1 MKAIIFDMDGTLVAS
16 EKVHRKAFF
25 KGLDELKVDYDYK
38 EVLDFLIENQGI
50 PDYVFTEKFIEKN
63 KLDIKL
69 EDIIRLKRYFYSKLI
84 SSEVEA
90 YPGAVDFVKSFK
102 GKYKLAIATS
112 SNQEDME
119 GVLKKIGLF
128 DIFDQRVSGAELENP
143 KPAPDIFLITAEK
156 LGVDIKDCL
165 IFEDSIHGLMAA
177 KKSGAKVIAYDN
189 KENDNDYMKDY
200 YVIDDYRKVS
210 PKDLETILKKLEEKW
225 KL

>member
-1 MKAIIFDMDGTLVAS
+1 
-16 EKVHRKAFF
+16 
-25 KGLDELKVDYDYK
+25 
-38 EVLDFLIENQGI
+38 
-50 PDYVFTEKFIEKN
+50 
-63 KLDIKL
+63 
-69 EDIIRLKRYFYSKLI
+69 
-84 SSEVEA
+84 
-90 YPGAVDFVKSFK
+90 
-102 GKYKLAIATS
+102 
-112 SNQEDME
+112 ME